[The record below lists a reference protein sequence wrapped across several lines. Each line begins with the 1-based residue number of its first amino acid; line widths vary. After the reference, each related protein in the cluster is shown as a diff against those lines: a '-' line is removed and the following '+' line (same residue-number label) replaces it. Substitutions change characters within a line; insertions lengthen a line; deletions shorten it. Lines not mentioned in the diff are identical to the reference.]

1 MALMMTLLLVVG
13 CDVSPVLSKD
23 LVNAKIDIESDKN
36 FRSLN
41 FEVNADVVRYEYV
54 LIPLFEHP
62 DGSDRIVG
70 VVGNVNN
77 GVISGWKELPEDGA
91 LGFVTQGKWKILIR
105 ALSDKNQELFVS
117 EREVF
122 FNNSNNT
129 TTMMLQ
135 PSGDGNTLTISLDQQ
150 FLSENIYEYNY
161 LYILDGISDPSI
173 HITGKLTLDEANISE
188 YSGNYSAKIQN
199 LNAGYYSI
207 RFLQYKNSG
216 ATGPLDEYDI
226 WYGIQIG
233 GKGVFIS
240 LYGSQEKTISGVIDP
255 SEFVEAFVDMNELNV
270 VTSLSVEQNS
280 SDPRVCNFVLKDDTI
295 VPEGYSVIYKWYVN
309 STEVSNANAD
319 PKVFSFTFE
328 KYGKKNVSCIAVYT
342 KTIGEKTFSSQGRAF
357 CEFEVNPSST

>member
-1 MALMMTLLLVVG
+1 MKNNRIFIFIMALMMTLLLVVG

-54 LIPLFEHP
+54 LVPLFEHP
-62 DGSDRIVG
+62 EGSDRIVG

-161 LYILDGISDPSI
+161 LYIIDGISDPSI

-240 LYGSQEKTISGVIDP
+240 LYGSQEKTISGFID
-255 SEFVEAFVDMNELNV
+255 
-270 VTSLSVEQNS
+270 NS
-280 SDPRVCNFVLKDDTI
+280 
-295 VPEGYSVIYKWYVN
+295 
-309 STEVSNANAD
+309 
-319 PKVFSFTFE
+319 
-328 KYGKKNVSCIAVYT
+328 
-342 KTIGEKTFSSQGRAF
+342 
-357 CEFEVNPSST
+357 